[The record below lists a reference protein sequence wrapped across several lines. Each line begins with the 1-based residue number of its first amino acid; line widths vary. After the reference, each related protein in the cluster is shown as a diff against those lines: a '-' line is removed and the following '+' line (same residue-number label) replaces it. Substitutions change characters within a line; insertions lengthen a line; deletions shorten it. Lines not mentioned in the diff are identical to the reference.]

1 MKYRTFGQT
10 DLTVS
15 ETGFGAWAIGGAAVV
30 GQTPIGW
37 GRTDDDASVKAIR
50 KARDLGINFF
60 DTADFYGLGHSETLL
75 GREISGNPECI
86 IATKVG
92 HRNINETI
100 VFDYTKQYITE
111 ACNASLRRLKRNEID
126 FYQLHTARMA
136 HLHNGECIEAMQLLQ
151 KQGKIRYWGLSLN
164 TFEPAPEADFLLAN
178 KLGNGF
184 QLVFNLVNQL
194 ALPVLEPAATGGM
207 GIIARMPLQFGL
219 LTGNIQPTAVFEP
232 TDHRSFRLTPG
243 VIQQV
248 LHTLETKVWGL
259 CRKYEC
265 TATTLALSFIL
276 AHPQISVVIPGMR
289 NAEQVVQNTITPVI
303 LENADVQL
311 LHGLFETDWKEVI
324 AEFKKLG

>member
-1 MKYRTFGQT
+1 MKYRAFGQT

-15 ETGFGAWAIGGAAVV
+15 ETGFGAWAIGGAAIV
-30 GQTPIGW
+30 GTTPIGW
-37 GRTDDDASVKAIR
+37 GRTSDSDSVLAIR

-75 GREISGNPECI
+75 GKETGSSRECI

-92 HRNINETI
+92 HRNINESI
-100 VFDYTKQYITE
+100 VFDYSKEYIIE
-111 ACNASLRRLKRNEID
+111 ACNSSLRRLKRNEID

-136 HLHNGECIEAMQLLQ
+136 HLENGECIAAMQLLQ
-151 KQGKIRYWGLSLN
+151 QQGKIRYWGLSLN
-164 TFEPAPEADFLLAN
+164 TFEPAPEAEFLLQH

-194 ALPVLEPAATGGM
+194 ALPLLEPAATGGM

-219 LTGNIQPTAVFEP
+219 LTGNIKPESVFEP

-248 LHTLETKVWGL
+248 VQTLETKVWGL

-265 TATTLALSFIL
+265 SATTLALSFIL

-289 NAEQVVQNTITPVI
+289 NPEQVVQNTVTPVL
-303 LENADVQL
+303 LEPADVQL
-311 LHGLFETDWKEVI
+311 LQQLFETDWKQVV